1 MTQQARRL
9 RARLAALGAVGATA
23 LAAAGVQ
30 GAAHAADAP
39 LPVVITGEDRVDLSL
54 HSDNGDPTEPQVD
67 LRLDVPGKEF
77 EGDGDIPPVH
87 LGDYTIR
94 IDARGLEGVARADL
108 PCEADGPVAV
118 CTGYDLYAGTTY
130 NRVGGIRL
138 DLADD
143 SESGDTGSIV
153 VTGEGEGLDFTPLTI
168 DVRVGGPELLNRA
181 LPLPEDLKAGGTFE
195 PPLGVMNVGGL
206 PSEGAVL
213 RLYGSR
219 GLSFPDDHG
228 NCSSAEVNTGPLLR
242 QHTEVLCTF
251 PDTLDAGAA
260 YALSRPVRVKAA
272 DFALHDIFSYSFRPL
287 APGEEKTLHQGEG
300 RRRGSGPDLT
310 LRRAAGDADPAQYA
324 RYAELDLPTTNTYD
338 LELTGAS
345 ASGAAGDTVTAEIGI
360 RNNGPAWISALR
372 SGGEPFSFTVVA
384 PEGST
389 VTSAPKQCRTVTVD
403 GSEPGHRCSVA
414 TPMLEDARVT
424 FPFELRVDRV
434 VEGAK
439 GRVALPDWD
448 NPFDSDPSNDVA
460 WIVLNA
466 PGVPGDDGT
475 GGSAGAPS
483 DAPSA
488 PGSGDGDGSGDGT
501 GTDDSDGAD
510 GASGGGAGD
519 DADGGLALTG
529 AQGVGLLG
537 GAALLALG
545 LGAALVALQR
555 RRARGAGA
563 AA

>member
-9 RARLAALGAVGATA
+9 RARLAALGAVGVTA

-67 LRLDVPGKEF
+67 LRLDVPGTPF
-77 EGDGDIPPVH
+77 EGDGEVPPVH
-87 LGDYTIR
+87 LGDYTVR
-94 IDARGLEGVARADL
+94 IDARGLKGVAKADL
-108 PCEADGPVAV
+108 PCDADGLVAV
-118 CTGYDLYAGTTY
+118 CSGHDLYAGTTY

-143 SESGDTGSIV
+143 SEAGDAGKIV
-153 VTGEGEGLDFTPLTI
+153 VTGEGEGLDFRPLTI
-168 DVRVGGPELLNRA
+168 DVRVGGPELLNRELS
-181 LPLPEDLKAGGTFE
+181 LPKTLKAGETFE

-206 PSEGAVL
+206 PAEGTVL

-219 GLSFPDDHG
+219 GLSFPDGFG
-228 NCSSAEVNTGPLLR
+228 NCSSSVVDTGPLLR

-251 PDTLDAGAA
+251 PGILEAGVA
-260 YALSRPVRVKAA
+260 YSLAGPVRVKTA

-287 APGEEKTLHQGEG
+287 EPGEAKTLHRGEG
-300 RRRGSGPDLT
+300 RRQGSGPDLT
-310 LRRAAGDADPAQYA
+310 LQRAGEADPAQYTK
-324 RYAELDLPTTNTYD
+324 YAELDLPTTNTYD

-345 ASGAAGDTVTAEIGI
+345 ASGRAGDTVTAEIGFA
-360 RNNGPAWISALR
+360 NNGPAWISALR

-384 PEGST
+384 PEGAT
-389 VTSAPKQCRTVTVD
+389 VTSAPEECRTVTVD
-403 GSEPGHRCSVA
+403 GSVPGHRCSVA
-414 TPMLEDARVT
+414 TPLREDARLT

-439 GRVALPDWD
+439 GKVAMPDWD
-448 NPFDSDPSNDVA
+448 NPFDSDPANDTA

-466 PGVPGDDGT
+466 PDAPGDGGA
-475 GGSAGAPS
+475 GGSDGGPSAG
-483 DAPSA
+483 PSA
-488 PGSGDGDGSGDGT
+488 PGTGDEGG
-501 GTDDSDGAD
+501 SDGPD
-510 GASGGGAGD
+510 GGTNGTNGTSGGVAGGD
-519 DADGGLALTG
+519 TGGGLALTG

-545 LGAALVALQR
+545 LGAGVLAHQR
-555 RRARGAGA
+555 RRARREGEA

>member
-67 LRLDVPGKEF
+67 LRLDVPGEEF
-77 EGDGDIPPVH
+77 EGDGEVPAVYR
-87 LGDYTIR
+87 GEYTIR
-94 IDARGLEGVARADL
+94 IDARGLKGVAKADL
-108 PCEADGPVAV
+108 PCDADGLVAV
-118 CTGYDLYAGTTY
+118 CSGYDLYAGTTY
-130 NRVGGIRL
+130 NRLGGIRL
-138 DLADD
+138 DLTDD
-143 SESGDTGSIV
+143 SEAGDTGSIV
-153 VTGEGEGLDFTPLTI
+153 VTGEGEGLEFTPLTV

-181 LPLPEDLKAGGTFE
+181 LTLPKDLKAGETFE
-195 PPLGVMNVGGL
+195 PPLGVMNVGGV

-219 GLSFPDDHG
+219 GLSFPDDFG
-228 NCSSAEVNTGPLLR
+228 NCSSAVVDTGPLLR
-242 QHTEVLCTF
+242 QHTEVLCAF
-251 PDTLDAGAA
+251 PDTLEAGAA
-260 YALSRPVRVKAA
+260 YTLAGPVRVKTA
-272 DFALHDIFSYSFRPL
+272 DFALHDIFSSSFRPL
-287 APGEEKTLHQGEG
+287 EPGEEKTLHEG
-300 RRRGSGPDLT
+300 RRQGSGPDLT
-310 LRRAAGDADPAQYA
+310 LERAGDADPAQYT

-345 ASGAAGDTVTAEIGI
+345 ASGAAGDTVTAEIGFA
-360 RNNGPAWISALR
+360 NNGPAWISALR

-389 VTSAPKQCRTVTVD
+389 VTSAPEKCRTITVD
-403 GSEPGHRCSVA
+403 GSVPGYRCSVA
-414 TPMLEDARVT
+414 TPLLEDARLT
-424 FPFELRVDRV
+424 FPFELRIDEV
-434 VEGAK
+434 VEGAR
-439 GRVALPDWD
+439 GRVAMPDWD

-466 PGVPGDDGT
+466 PGEPGDDGT
-475 GGSAGAPS
+475 GGSDGGPS
-483 DAPSA
+483 DGPSA
-488 PGSGDGDGSGDGT
+488 PGAGDGDGDGSGDGT
-501 GTDDSDGAD
+501 GTDDAD
-510 GASGGGAGD
+510 SASGGGAGD

-537 GAALLALG
+537 GAAVLALG
-545 LGAALVALQR
+545 LGAAVVVYQR
-555 RRARGAGA
+555 RRAGRDGEA
-563 AA
+563 AV